1 MFPTHSG
8 AGRSQERSRGYRAA
22 RIIRITLAVT
32 SFPVGWRKQ
41 GLEWF
46 AERNTHFY
54 QALKRSLL
62 MPRFQGYGVCYAHTH
77 MCQGLPRP
85 LHAPINAHRSG
96 TAQAGRFHFRAST
109 QPLMAQRHRQG
120 LNPQGHAPINV
131 RRSRTGQA
139 GRFHFRVST
148 KPLAAQRHR
157 QGLNPQGEVRMSIP
171 CAATMSQALCFWV
184 PFTDEDTEAGR
195 WLLRYPVDLDIGGA
209 IEFIRVCS
217 LKKLLNLFPMRYES
231 QDSWIHTFHK

>member
-46 AERNTHFY
+46 AERNTRFY

-62 MPRFQGYGVCYAHTH
+62 MSRFQGYGVCYAHTH

-85 LHAPINAHRSG
+85 LHAPINTRRSG
-96 TAQAGRFHFRAST
+96 
-109 QPLMAQRHRQG
+109 
-120 LNPQGHAPINV
+120 INT
-131 RRSRTGQA
+131 RRSGTGQA
-139 GRFHFRVST
+139 GRFRFRAST
-148 KPLAAQRHR
+148 KPLTAQRHR
-157 QGLNPQGEVRMSIP
+157 LGLNPQGEVRMSIP
-171 CAATMSQALCFWV
+171 RAATMSQALCFWV
-184 PFTDEDTEAGR
+184 PFTDEETEAGR
-195 WLLRYPVDLDIGGA
+195 WLLHYPVDPDIGGA

-231 QDSWIHTFHK
+231 QDSWVHAFHK

>member
-22 RIIRITLAVT
+22 RVIRITLAVT

-46 AERNTHFY
+46 AERNTRFY

-62 MPRFQGYGVCYAHTH
+62 MSRCQGYGVFYAHTH

-85 LHAPINAHRSG
+85 LHAPINARRSG
-96 TAQAGRFHFRAST
+96 TGQARWFHFHAST
-109 QPLMAQRHRQG
+109 
-120 LNPQGHAPINV
+120 
-131 RRSRTGQA
+131 S
-139 GRFHFRVST
+139 
-148 KPLAAQRHR
+148 PLAAQRHR
-157 QGLNPQGEVRMSIP
+157 QGLNPQREVRMNIP
-171 CAATMSQALCFWV
+171 CAATMSQALCFGV
-184 PFTDEDTEAGR
+184 PFTDKETEAGR
-195 WLLRYPVDLDIGGA
+195 WLLRYPVGLDIGGA

-217 LKKLLNLFPMRYES
+217 LKKL
-231 QDSWIHTFHK
+231 